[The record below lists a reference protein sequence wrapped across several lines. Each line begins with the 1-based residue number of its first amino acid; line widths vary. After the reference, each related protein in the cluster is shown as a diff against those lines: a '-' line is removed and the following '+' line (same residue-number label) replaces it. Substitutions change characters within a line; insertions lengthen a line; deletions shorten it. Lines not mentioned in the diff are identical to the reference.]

1 METIDIHAREKNK
14 AVFESASTFRPE
26 DGIPDHELEVLSG
39 RKWGRWLAAVIMAV
53 LAVWLG
59 WGVVTNPNFQ
69 WDVVFQYLTA
79 HVVLSGLG
87 LTLWLTCAAMAIGIV
102 LGTLLAVMRTSSNP
116 FLSVPAQLYLWFFRG
131 TPVLV
136 QLIFWFNLAI
146 LIPQISI
153 AIPFGPVLFHG
164 SANDLITPY
173 TAALLG
179 LGLNEGAYMAEI
191 VRAGILS
198 IDPGQQEAA
207 RALGMTPARILRRIV
222 LPQAIRIIVP
232 PAGNET
238 IGMLK
243 TTSLVSVIALS
254 DLLYS
259 VESVSSRTFQTIP
272 LLVVAC
278 IWYLVV
284 TSVLSLLQ
292 SRIERHLCLTR
303 RARKAGS
310 WMRVFGGIV
319 R

>member
-1 METIDIHAREKNK
+1 MAASD
-14 AVFESASTFRPE
+14 SASTSRPHN
-26 DGIPDHELEVLSG
+26 GVPDHELEVLGG
-39 RKWGRWLAAVIMAV
+39 RRWGRWIAGIVMAV

-59 WGVVTNPNFQ
+59 WGLVTNPNFQ
-69 WDVVFQYLTA
+69 WAVVFQYLTA
-79 HVVLSGLG
+79 DIVMSGLG
-87 LTLWLTCAAMAIGIV
+87 LTLWLTCAAMVIGIA

-116 FLSVPAQLYLWFFRG
+116 FLSTPAQLYLWFFRG

-146 LIPQISI
+146 LIPRISI
-153 AIPFGPVLFHG
+153 GIPFGPVMFHG

-179 LGLNEGAYMAEI
+179 LGLNEGAYMAVI
-191 VRAGILS
+191 VWAGILS
-198 IDPGQQEAA
+198 IDSGQQEAA

-222 LPQAIRIIVP
+222 LPQAIRIILP

-243 TTSLVSVIALS
+243 TTSLVSVISLS

-292 SRIERHLCLTR
+292 AQIERHLSLTR
-303 RARKAGS
+303 RGAKPGPWLRL
-310 WMRVFGGIV
+310 FGGIV